1 MNEEKINWELFNSL
15 CKKYNVN
22 TNTKS
27 TNRDLLLDLGYDDVI
42 IFDNPSYEGAL
53 IGVTWGNQAVY
64 DYDLMIESL
73 MKEDNMTEEEAVDFI
88 SYNASYTYGYK
99 YPIIMDNVKK
109 WRKYD

>member
-15 CKKYNVN
+15 CEKYNVN

-27 TNRDLLLDLGYDDVI
+27 TDRDLLLDLGYDDVI

-53 IGVTWGNQAVY
+53 IGVTWDNRAVY
-64 DYDLMIESL
+64 DYDLMVKSL
-73 MKEDNMTEEEAVDFI
+73 MKEDNMTEEEAADFI
-88 SYNASYTYGYK
+88 NYNASYSSRYK

-109 WRKYD
+109 WREYD